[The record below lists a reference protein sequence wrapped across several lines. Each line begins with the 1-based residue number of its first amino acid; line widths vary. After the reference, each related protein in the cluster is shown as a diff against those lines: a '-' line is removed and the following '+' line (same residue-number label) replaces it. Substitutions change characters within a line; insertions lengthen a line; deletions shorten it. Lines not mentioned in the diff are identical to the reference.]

1 MSNENFLLEQKS
13 AEDLL
18 CKLVHIFVVGHIH
31 TQNNNCK
38 WILISGA
45 ERRNLRSDNSKL
57 RSGAPEPNGFCFPS
71 CNEIPKIDVCII
83 AQKQWHDVFWLFS
96 EGAFTKRNFE
106 STAKDINKY
115 NIVSLFNEYS
125 LLRNLYSNDKQRKFP
140 IAKNALEF
148 S

>member
-1 MSNENFLLEQKS
+1 M
-13 AEDLL
+13 
-18 CKLVHIFVVGHIH
+18 
-31 TQNNNCK
+31 
-38 WILISGA
+38 
-45 ERRNLRSDNSKL
+45 
-57 RSGAPEPNGFCFPS
+57 
-71 CNEIPKIDVCII
+71 
-83 AQKQWHDVFWLFS
+83 FWLFS